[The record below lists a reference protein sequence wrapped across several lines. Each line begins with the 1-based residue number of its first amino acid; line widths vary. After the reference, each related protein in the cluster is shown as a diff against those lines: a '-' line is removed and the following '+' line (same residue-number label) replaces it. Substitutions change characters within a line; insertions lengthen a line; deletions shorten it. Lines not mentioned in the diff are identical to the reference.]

1 MTTRSTLLAVSALA
15 SLLAFAAQ
23 SLIGREPADPCD
35 ANPEIHACAVFLQPE
50 WQRRSVHAGR
60 SSPIPVPAAAQ
71 TESVAATGEAT
82 GAVQTPQQD
91 SDGV

>member
-1 MTTRSTLLAVSALA
+1 MRFSLLMVSAFSMVA
-15 SLLAFAAQ
+15 AYAGQSLLESA
-23 SLIGREPADPCD
+23 PADPCD

-60 SSPIPVPAAAQ
+60 SAPVTTPAVSE
-71 TESVAATGEAT
+71 TEALAATDESAEVVRT
-82 GAVQTPQQD
+82 TTQH